1 MGWAAMLTLVL
12 PMLMQS
18 CQNGASIAK
27 YDPVST
33 FTNGR
38 RPEAPEGVNSLTL
51 LVVISLRDFYFRW
64 QLCEIDLTGGRPRN
78 LNED

>member
-1 MGWAAMLTLVL
+1 MLTVIL

-18 CQNGASIAK
+18 CQNWASIAK

-38 RPEAPEGVNSLTL
+38 HPNPSCPNEHGRVKETLQAQDPEP
-51 LVVISLRDFYFRW
+51 
-64 QLCEIDLTGGRPRN
+64 
-78 LNED
+78 

>member
-1 MGWAAMLTLVL
+1 MGWAAMVTVIL

-33 FTNGR
+33 FTNGC
-38 RPEAPEGVNSLTL
+38 PTAVFGSMHKKLYEGYSKETHWL
-51 LVVISLRDFYFRW
+51 SCMY
-64 QLCEIDLTGGRPRN
+64 
-78 LNED
+78 

>member
-1 MGWAAMLTLVL
+1 MGWAGMLTVIL

-18 CQNGASIAK
+18 CQNWASIAK

-38 RPEAPEGVNSLTL
+38 HPNPSCPNEHGRVKETLQAQDPEP
-51 LVVISLRDFYFRW
+51 
-64 QLCEIDLTGGRPRN
+64 
-78 LNED
+78 